1 MDGSSDGAAGPRLAG
16 LTAVVTGGN
25 RGIGLAVAEGMAKAG
40 ADVAVWAR
48 DGATSADAVE
58 RLRGHGVRA
67 LAVACDVADEQQV
80 AEAMTR
86 TVDELGPLG
95 CFVAN
100 AGISAAAPF
109 VDTPLEDWRRV
120 LRTNLDGAFL
130 TTREAARRFVAQGS
144 GGSIVVVASTVSR
157 FGAAN
162 QAAYAAS
169 KTGLLGLGRTLAVEL
184 ARHRVRC
191 NMLLPGWTRTDM
203 TAPALRN
210 ERFTAAT
217 TARTPVRRWAEPAEF
232 EEVAA
237 FLADPALTFHTGNEV
252 VVDGGY
258 TVF

>member
-1 MDGSSDGAAGPRLAG
+1 MAHDLTG

-25 RGIGLAVAEGMAKAG
+25 NGIGLAMAVGMAKAG
-40 ADVAVWAR
+40 ANVAVWAR
-48 DGATSADAVE
+48 NAERNAAAVE
-58 RLRGHGVRA
+58 ELVGYGVKA
-67 LAVACDVADEQQV
+67 MAVPCDVADEASV

-100 AGISAAAPF
+100 AGIAEAAPI
-109 VDTPLEDWRRV
+109 TEMTLETWHRV
-120 LRTNLDGAFL
+120 LRTNLDGTFL
-130 TTREAARRFVAQGS
+130 CTREAARRFVEQGT
-144 GGSIVVVASTVSR
+144 GGSMVVVSSTITR
-157 FGAAN
+157 YGGAG

-169 KTGLLGLGRTLAVEL
+169 KNGVLGLGRTLAVEL

-191 NMLLPGWTRTDM
+191 NILIPGWTRTGMNRDLQ
-203 TAPALRN
+203 AD
-210 ERFTAAT
+210 ERFMKAT
-217 TARTPVRRWAEPAEF
+217 TSRTPARRWADPEEF
-232 EEVAA
+232 HEVAA

>member
-1 MDGSSDGAAGPRLAG
+1 VDGSTTTRLAG

-25 RGIGLAVAEGMAKAG
+25 RGIGLGMAEGMAKAG

-48 DGATSADAVE
+48 DTATSDAAVE
-58 RLRGHGVRA
+58 RLRSHGTRA
-67 LAVACDVADEQQV
+67 IAVPCDVTDEQQV
-80 AEAMTR
+80 AEAMAR

-95 CFVAN
+95 CLVAN
-100 AGISAAAPF
+100 AGISSASPL
-109 VDTPLEDWRRV
+109 VDTSYAEWQRV

-130 TTREAARRFVAQGS
+130 TTREAARRFVAQGG
-144 GGSIVVVASTVSR
+144 GGSIVVVSSTVSR
-157 FGAAN
+157 FGAAG

-191 NMLLPGWTRTDM
+191 NVLVPGWTRTDL
-203 TAPALRN
+203 TAPAQGN
-210 ERFTAAT
+210 ERFMAAT
-217 TARTPVRRWAEPAEF
+217 TARTPVRRWAEPEEF

-237 FLADPALTFHTGNEV
+237 FLADPALSFHTGNEV

-258 TVF
+258 TIF